1 MPVIERDVVLQGV
14 DENGDTTID
23 LPITN
28 LKNIVDEAEIKE
40 IPVSGD
46 MIPIIDSEDQG
57 QMKKV
62 PLEAIQQAGGS
73 VDWSVTPYT
82 GMTHFN
88 NASAFGC
95 VWMETEKISS
105 MARIVRGVAVLQVK
119 AASWSGSQTLKVSLP
134 GGYPELTFKD
144 ASGTVTQT
152 AGTGMCKLT
161 MTSGGTS
168 VSFVLNPDKA
178 TLAGGFY
185 IGCVSATVVG

>member
-14 DENGDTTID
+14 DENGNHTVD

-28 LKNIVDEAEIKE
+28 LKNIVDAAEIKE

-57 QMKKV
+57 QMKKA
-62 PLEAIQQAGGS
+62 PLEAIQQAGGG
-73 VDWSVTPYT
+73 VDWAVTPFT

-88 NASAFGC
+88 NSSAFGC
-95 VWMETEKISS
+95 VWLETEKISS
-105 MARIVRGVAVLQVK
+105 MARIIRGVAVLQVK
-119 AASWSGSQTLKVSLP
+119 AASWSSSQALKVSLP

-152 AGTGMCKLT
+152 AGTGTGKLT

-168 VSFVLNPDKA
+168 VSFVLNPDKVA
-178 TLAGGFY
+178 LAGGFY
-185 IGCVSATVVG
+185 IGCVSATMVG

>member
-1 MPVIERDVVLQGV
+1 MSTAMDKPLDGAGLAVVNQIFNERLGQLESGGGGV
-14 DENGDTTID
+14 DW
-23 LPITN
+23 
-28 LKNIVDEAEIKE
+28 A
-40 IPVSGD
+40 
-46 MIPIIDSEDQG
+46 
-57 QMKKV
+57 
-62 PLEAIQQAGGS
+62 
-73 VDWSVTPYT
+73 VTPYT

-88 NASAFGC
+88 NSSAFGC
-95 VWMETEKISS
+95 VWLETEKISS

-152 AGTGMCKLT
+152 AGTGTGKLT

-178 TLAGGFY
+178 ALDSGLY
-185 IGCVSATVVG
+185 VGCVSATIVG